1 MRTNTNH
8 LDPAMPCL
16 VLLTH
21 LYCHY
26 LLLTPDDEFF
36 AQNNTTNPLS
46 LDEVLELGAI
56 WRDLAF
62 WGYMLGVSPSSEYAR
77 VGDEDSRALLTK
89 GVTRLAARK
98 YVFHLNPGIQLTS
111 PVLEENSP
119 RTNIGS
125 CPLRWIYKDSSR
137 LQCESCV
144 LTMVA

>member
-1 MRTNTNH
+1 
-8 LDPAMPCL
+8 MPCL

-62 WGYMLGVSPSSEYAR
+62 WGYMLGVAPSSEYTR
-77 VGDEDSRALLTK
+77 VGDEDTRALLTK
-89 GVTRLAARK
+89 GVTRMAARK
-98 YVFHLNPGIQLTS
+98 
-111 PVLEENSP
+111 
-119 RTNIGS
+119 
-125 CPLRWIYKDSSR
+125 
-137 LQCESCV
+137 
-144 LTMVA
+144 